1 MFRDPR
7 KKNASRLGKE
17 LKVAWAASLSALVG
31 MLLLMEANGETALR
45 PVVNTL
51 IDFLQEQRCSP
62 AGGEI
67 PTSPGPLDFPPGQK
81 VPPAAEDPLAGGA
94 RQVAPR

>member
-1 MFRDPR
+1 MLRFQKPKPGR
-7 KKNASRLGKE
+7 KLAKD
-17 LKVAWAASLSALVG
+17 LKLAWAASLSALVG

-51 IDFLQEQRCSP
+51 IDFLQEQRCLP

-67 PTSPGPLDFPPGQK
+67 PAAPGSLNLPPGQK
-81 VPPAAEDPLAGGA
+81 VPPAAQDPFAG
-94 RQVAPR
+94 RTP